1 MTTPNK
7 ERKSWG
13 DRVLKFYVF
22 MAFVF
27 LFLPIA
33 VIIVFSLNSGRY
45 PSFPLQDFT
54 FKWYKELMLDS
65 RLLGSVKNSLIV
77 AAAVSFISTIL
88 GFMGAYALR
97 SYKLKAENFF
107 LGFMA
112 APLTVPTLLLGL
124 ALLIFLNSFLA
135 LQNSLL
141 SVIISH
147 TVFCAPFALF
157 IIRAR
162 LRSIRPSLEEAAWDL
177 GAGRWQTVKELIL
190 PLCAPGLIA
199 AVLLTFTLS
208 FDEFII
214 AWFVSGF
221 EPTLPVK
228 IWTMM
233 RGGIKPTINAVGAI
247 VFIFSMSILLVGE
260 YFLGKKS
267 NG

>member
-1 MTTPNK
+1 MATISKN
-7 ERKSWG
+7 RNWG
-13 DRVLKFYVF
+13 RTLLKLYLTA
-22 MAFVF
+22 AFAF
-27 LFLPIA
+27 LFLPIG
-33 VIIVFSLNSGRY
+33 IIILFSLNSGRY
-45 PSFPLQDFT
+45 PSFPLQQLT
-54 FKWYKELMLDS
+54 LKWYSELLADS
-65 RLLGSVKNSLIV
+65 RLLDSVKNSVLVASTVSIV
-77 AAAVSFISTIL
+77 SSIL

-97 SYKLKAENFF
+97 AYRLKAENMF

-124 ALLIFLNSFLA
+124 ALLIFLNNFLSM
-135 LQNSLL
+135 QNSLL

-147 TVFCAPFALF
+147 TVFCAPFAMF

-162 LRSIRPSLEEAAWDL
+162 LRTIGPSLEEAARDL
-177 GAGRWQTVKELIL
+177 GAGRWQTIKELIL
-190 PLCAPGLIA
+190 PLSAPGLIA

-233 RGGIKPTINAVGAI
+233 RGGIKPTINAVGAV
-247 VFIFSMSILLVGE
+247 VFVFSMSLLLVGE
-260 YFLGKKS
+260 YFLAKKS
-267 NG
+267 N